1 MKKDKKLEENKSID
15 EKNAL
20 ISFLKKTK
28 DGKYAKIDGNNLQYS
43 RLKEETVIIEQDYY
57 YSIS

>member
-1 MKKDKKLEENKSID
+1 MAKDEKLKKNKSID
-15 EKNAL
+15 EKDAL

-28 DGKYAKIDGNNLQYS
+28 DGEYAKIDRNHLQYS
-43 RLKEETVIIEQDYY
+43 RLKEETVVIEQDYY